1 LLGLAGGLPV
11 TRAPALVV
19 AVLFLSSSAAAQ
31 PRRPAAAGSAAAPKR
46 PAATGPRHR
55 IVVAPLAT
63 LGSESKAADVKAA
76 QKLVAR
82 GLGSLDS
89 VDLVTDA
96 AMLDAVKR
104 AKRPEL
110 RSCDGELPCLVALG
124 QLVGADY
131 TVFGEV
137 GGLGSAQVIYL
148 KLIDVTAAREV
159 RSTVLEL
166 DGTRAADDESRAA
179 ATRLF
184 APARYVGELVLA
196 SNVKGASIY
205 VDGELVAR
213 TPARPIALPVGSHA
227 LRVTHP
233 EFRDFVRFV
242 EIGFADRAPVDVR
255 LVPYDAV
262 SGDIRRTGRDPDA
275 GFGPGGE
282 QPLPW
287 YRRWYTIAGGAA
299 IVVLTSALVV
309 GLAADGIDFDRE
321 REVP

>member
-1 LLGLAGGLPV
+1 MRRAAALAVALLLS
-11 TRAPALVV
+11 APA
-19 AVLFLSSSAAAQ
+19 APAAAQ
-31 PRRPAAAGSAAAPKR
+31 PPPAGAAPVAPKR
-46 PAATGPRHR
+46 PPAGPRHR

-82 GLGSLDS
+82 GLASLGS
-89 VDLVTDA
+89 VDLVGDA

-104 AKRPEL
+104 ARRPEL
-110 RSCDGELPCLVALG
+110 RSCDGELGCLVALG

-131 TVFGEV
+131 AVFGEV

-148 KLIDVTAAREV
+148 KLIDVKAAREV

-184 APARYVGELVLA
+184 APARYVGELILT

-213 TPARPIALPVGSHA
+213 TPSKPLALPVGSHA

-242 EIGFADRAPVDVR
+242 EIGFADRDEVAVQ
-255 LVPYDAV
+255 LAPYDAV
-262 SGDIRRTGRDPDA
+262 SGDIRRTRRDDDA
-275 GFGPGGE
+275 GLGPGGVE
-282 QPLPW
+282 PTPW
-287 YRRWYTIAGGAA
+287 YRQWYTIAGGAA
-299 IVVLTSALVV
+299 ILVLTSALVV
-309 GLAADGIDFDRE
+309 GLAADTIDFDRE
-321 REVP
+321 TEVP

>member
-1 LLGLAGGLPV
+1 VRRAAALALALLTA
-11 TRAPALVV
+11 APA
-19 AVLFLSSSAAAQ
+19 ASAQ
-31 PRRPAAAGSAAAPKR
+31 PRRPAPPAAKR
-46 PAATGPRHR
+46 PAPPSGPRHR
-55 IVVAPLAT
+55 LVIAPLAT

-82 GLGSLDS
+82 GMASLGS
-89 VDLVTDA
+89 VDLVGDA
-96 AMLDAVKR
+96 AMLDAIKR

-110 RSCDGELPCLVALG
+110 RSCDGELPCLTALG

-131 TVFGEV
+131 AVFGEV

-148 KLIDVTAAREV
+148 KLIDVKASREV

-184 APARYVGELVLA
+184 APARYVGELTLN

-205 VDGELVAR
+205 VDGDLVAR
-213 TPARPIALPVGSHA
+213 TPARPVALAVGSHA

-242 EIGFADRAPVDVR
+242 EIGFADHAAVDVK

-262 SGDIRRTGRDPDA
+262 SGDIRRTGHDPDS
-275 GFGPGGE
+275 GLGPGGSE
-282 QPLPW
+282 PTPW

-299 IVVLTSALVV
+299 ILVLTSALVV
-309 GLAADGIDFDRE
+309 GLASDRIDFDRE
-321 REVP
+321 KEVP

>member
-1 LLGLAGGLPV
+1 
-11 TRAPALVV
+11 V
-19 AVLFLSSSAAAQ
+19 AVALALGATPASAQ
-31 PRRPAAAGSAAAPKR
+31 PRPAAARYK
-46 PAATGPRHR
+46 
-55 IVVAPLAT
+55 IVIAPLAT
-63 LGSESKAADVKAA
+63 LGSESKAADVRAA

-82 GLGSLDS
+82 GMAAVGS
-89 VDLVTDA
+89 VDLVDQP
-96 AMLDAVKR
+96 AMLEAIKR

-148 KLIDVTAAREV
+148 KLVDVKAAREV

-166 DGTRAADDESRAA
+166 DGTRAADLEARAA

-184 APARYVGELVLA
+184 APGRYVGQLVLR
-196 SNVKGASIY
+196 SNVKGASVY

-213 TPARPIALPVGSHA
+213 TPSKPVALPVGSHA

-242 EIGFADRAPVDVR
+242 EIGFSDRAAVDVE

-262 SGDIRRTGRDPDA
+262 SGDIRRTGRDGEGPL
-275 GFGPGGE
+275 GPGGVE
-282 QPLPW
+282 PTPW
-287 YRRWYTIAGGAA
+287 YRQWYTVAGGAA
-299 IVVLTSALVV
+299 ILLLTSALVV
-309 GLAADGIDFDRE
+309 GLAADGIEFDRE
-321 REVP
+321 EEVP